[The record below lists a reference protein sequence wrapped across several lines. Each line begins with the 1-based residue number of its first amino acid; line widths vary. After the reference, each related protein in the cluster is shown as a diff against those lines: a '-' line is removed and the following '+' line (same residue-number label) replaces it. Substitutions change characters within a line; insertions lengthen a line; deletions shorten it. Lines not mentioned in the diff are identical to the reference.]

1 MLDKILNKKDKV
13 YIQLEGSGSVH
24 NTLGRWIR
32 NTWGLW
38 DENSDLYKYFKVM
51 GLWHADDMSGLIL
64 ESYKYHLDGK
74 EFIIQA
80 YVENIQEYW
89 RRQSNAMD

>member
-1 MLDKILNKKDKV
+1 MLNETDKL
-13 YIQLEGSGSVH
+13 YIQLNGAGSFHDS
-24 NTLGRWIR
+24 LGRWIR

-64 ESYKYHLDGK
+64 ESYKCYLDGK
-74 EFIIQA
+74 EFIIQT
-80 YVENIQEYW
+80 YVKNVQEYW
-89 RRQSNAMD
+89 KNN